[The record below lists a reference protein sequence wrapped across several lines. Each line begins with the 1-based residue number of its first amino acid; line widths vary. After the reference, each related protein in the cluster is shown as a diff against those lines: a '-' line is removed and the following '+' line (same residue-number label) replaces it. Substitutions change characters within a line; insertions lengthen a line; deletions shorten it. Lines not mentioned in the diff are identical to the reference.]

1 MEVLRWGIPDSLPL
15 GYHLVQGSH
24 PFTGVCLQ
32 FHQGQSSGGRGS
44 GSAEQGCLRAG
55 SASISRLLQPV
66 IHGYE
71 SFRGVETGHR
81 PFHSELEDSADFLQ
95 DGDTSI
101 RSSLGSSGGLD
112 GVSGLEGCIL
122 AGANAPGFTQVPQV
136 HGGGE
141 GVPVQGTLLRPF
153 HGSAS
158 FYQGHGSC
166 VSDST
171 EDGGTTSSLP
181 GRLVASGILTRAG
194 SPCSEDSAPTL
205 QAPRDCCQL
214 GQVSSGSDSADG
226 ISGSHPGLPAFRAS
240 PALKRVEKLLSIDAV
255 FLSCV
260 SQPVSSWLELLGVLS
275 SMIQLVPGG
284 RLCKRSLQLT
294 LWRQWDRID
303 QSQLVEWSPVIQD
316 VLSWWRDRDRL
327 VLGFSLEQVSPQL
340 ELWSDASDVG
350 WGTHLDE
357 QFASGLWAPED
368 VERSI
373 NARELLAIESALK
386 WFAPLLAGSSV
397 AVFADKLTAV
407 SYMRNQGGTRSSFL
421 NFIAQREDL
430 SVVISPQFIMGKH
443 NVLADAFSRPN
454 QILGSE
460 WTLKQWVFR
469 YLWRRWPVLIGLFAT
484 SQNHR
489 CSFYFSPYH
498 IHNANGTDAL
508 LRIWNE
514 WQAYAFLPWSLIP
527 AGLQKL
533 RSSSGV
539 LLTIVAPY
547 WHQRSWFPDLV
558 VDGPVA
564 LPQSR
569 DLMRQPHFHRFI
581 WECPG
586 CVFMLG
592 DYQVVP
598 CAGGFSRR
606 VAQQV
611 SLTRRPSSRA
621 GYQSKWLVFR
631 HGVHR
636 KGIPFLTL
644 PCLRLLIFC
653 FGFDVTVDYQ
663 YLLLWAIGPCCLQFL
678 NRFGRRFLYLRCFM
692 FCCGHFRQ
700 RHQFGRFVLLPGI

>member
-15 GYHLVQGSH
+15 GSHLIQGSH

-32 FHQGQSSGGRGS
+32 FQQGQSSGGRGS
-44 GSAEQGCLRAG
+44 GSAEQGCLKAG

-71 SFRGVETGHR
+71 ASGAWRSVIDLSTLNLRIQQTSFKMETLQSVLLSVR
-81 PFHSELEDSADFLQ
+81 P
-95 DGDTSI
+95 GDWMV
-101 RSSLGSSGGLD
+101 SLDLKD
-112 GVSGLEGCIL
+112 TYL
-122 AGANAPGFTQVPQV
+122 QVPMHPDSRKFLRFMV
-136 HGGGE
+136 GGE
-141 GVPVQGTLLRPF
+141 GVPVQSTLLRPF

-158 FYQGHGSC
+158 FYQGHGSY

-171 EDGGTTSSLP
+171 QDGGTTSSLP

-214 GQVSSGSDSADG
+214 GEVSGDSDSADG
-226 ISGSHPGLPAFRAS
+226 ISASHPGLTAFRAS
-240 PALKRVEKLLSIDAV
+240 PALKRVEKLLSIGDV

-284 RLCKRSLQLT
+284 RLRMRSLQLT
-294 LWRQWDRID
+294 LWRQWDQID

-316 VLSWWRDRDRL
+316 DLSWWRDRDRL
-327 VLGFSLEQVSPQL
+327 VLGVSQEQVFPRL

-350 WGTHLDE
+350 WGAHLDE

-397 AVFADKLTAV
+397 AIFADNSTAV
-407 SYMRNQGGTRSSFL
+407 SYLRNQGGTRSSFM
-421 NFIAQREDL
+421 NSIAQRILRWAEDL
-430 SVVISPQFIMGKH
+430 SVVIFPQFIMVKH
-443 NVLADAFSRPN
+443 NVLADALSRPN

-460 WTLKQWVFR
+460 WTLKQEVFR
-469 YLWRRWPVLIGLFAT
+469 DLCRRWPVSIGLFAT

-489 CSFYFSPYH
+489 CSLYFSPYH
-498 IHNANGTDAL
+498 NHNAMGTGAL
-508 LRIWNE
+508 LRNWNG
-514 WQAYAFLPWSLIP
+514 WQAYAFPPWSLIP
-527 AGLQKL
+527 AVLKKL

-547 WHQRSWFPDLV
+547 WPQRAWFPDLLDLV
-558 VDGPVA
+558 VDGLVA

-569 DLMRQPHFHRFI
+569 DLLRQPHFHRFH
-581 WECPG
+581 
-586 CVFMLG
+586 LG
-592 DYQVVP
+592 V
-598 CAGGFSRR
+598 SR
-606 VAQQV
+606 
-611 SLTRRPSSRA
+611 L
-621 GYQSKWLVFR
+621 
-631 HGVHR
+631 
-636 KGIPFLTL
+636 
-644 PCLRLLIFC
+644 CLHA
-653 FGFDVTVDYQ
+653 
-663 YLLLWAIGPCCLQFL
+663 W
-678 NRFGRRFLYLRCFM
+678 
-692 FCCGHFRQ
+692 
-700 RHQFGRFVLLPGI
+700 